1 MKLPLDLYG
10 QDMVKWLAGF
20 GYEIHHQ
27 TGSHI
32 IVRTQEGGEH
42 SVSIPNHKPLKIGT
56 LSTVLADHL
65 HIRKTDLLERLMANR
80 G

>member
-10 QDMVKWLAGF
+10 QDMMKWLARYS
-20 GYEIHHQ
+20 YEIHHQ

-32 IVRTQEGGEH
+32 IVRTQEEGEH

-56 LSTVLADHL
+56 LSTVLADYL
-65 HIRKTDLLERLMANR
+65 HIKKTDLLERLMARR